1 MIPPK
6 HAIPTQN
13 PTHNL
18 ILPAVALLICA
29 GMTLVFWPGVATWE
43 VIQFEFQRNLPVMND
58 WKSPFVAYIYWIADY
73 LFESTGPVLLTQ
85 QLLFWAGLAL
95 LTLNTFSNAV
105 QRFVFFLVVASLPLV
120 WISEILLWKEA
131 WTMSLLMLSLGA
143 LFAYLKTGKPSVA
156 LISLL
161 GGILLTLTRQNALLL
176 ALPTFYMG
184 TQIITAKISKDTS
197 KRQHFMRITAFF
209 VLVVVALS
217 VNWAVNKKGKE
228 RCHIYHHAILWDLAA
243 ISLYEGKIL
252 IPDEFRHKGAAGSL
266 KRIRTYFN
274 YYNSDPLFY
283 SKNSPL
289 KLYGTAYSP
298 CDQGLPM
305 GLLLKSWTG
314 AIGHYPGTYLRH
326 RLVYI
331 VHLLGITNISRDR
344 GGLKYYPIDSE
355 FAPNRNR
362 SPRFEHIRHHPI
374 YKAMASGRILPGW
387 TYIVVFLLSGF
398 GLSKK
403 KYAHAGYL
411 RFIWLGGLAYLGTFL
426 LIGSGAVLRYISV
439 FAVLGPALLAGRWLV
454 PWHQQM
460 DEIESAP

>member
-1 MIPPK
+1 M
-6 HAIPTQN
+6 
-13 PTHNL
+13 
-18 ILPAVALLICA
+18 ILPAVALLVCA
-29 GMTLVFWPGVATWE
+29 AMTVVFWPGVATWE
-43 VIQFEFQRNLPVMND
+43 VIQFEFQRNLPIMND

-73 LFESTGPVLLTQ
+73 FFESTGPVLLTQ

-95 LTLNTFSNAV
+95 LTVSAISNPI
-105 QRFVFFLVVASLPLV
+105 QRVFFFLVVAALPLV

-131 WTMSLLMLSLGA
+131 WTMSLLMLSMGGV
-143 LFAYLKTGKPSVA
+143 FAYLKTGKPSYA
-156 LISLL
+156 LIGAL

-176 ALPTFYMG
+176 AMPTCYVG
-184 TQIITAKISKDTS
+184 AQLITAKLSTNTPK
-197 KRQHFMRITAFF
+197 KQRLVRVTAFF
-209 VLVVVALS
+209 VLVAVALS
-217 VNWAVNKKGKE
+217 VNWAVNKAGKE

-252 IPDEFRHKGAAGSL
+252 IPEEFRHKGAAGSL
-266 KRIRTYFN
+266 KRIRAYFN

-283 SKNSPL
+283 SEKSPL

-305 GLLLKSWTG
+305 GLLLKTWTG

-326 RLVYI
+326 RLMYI
-331 VHLLGITNISRDR
+331 VHLLGITNISGDR

-355 FAPNRNR
+355 FSSNTNR
-362 SPRFEHIRHHPI
+362 SPRFDHIRHHPI

-387 TYIVVFLLSGF
+387 TYVAVFLLSGF
-398 GLSKK
+398 GLSKQ
-403 KYAHAGYL
+403 KYAHADYL

-439 FAVLGPALLAGRWLV
+439 FAVLGPALLAGRRLV
-454 PWHQQM
+454 PRHPQA
-460 DEIESAP
+460 DKIESDQ